1 MQGDFMSMPTD
12 NGKDYFVKDFYQRTL
27 QIVNSYNG
35 EYDVALLINAMV
47 GLLIVPREA
56 YFKKN
61 NIPDCFISADL
72 LEKIRNCVKFNLFDD
87 KEQEKTLKEIITHLR
102 NAVAHGNLKIKGEK
116 PVINNKPVE
125 IHSVEFVDDYEF
137 KDKKDENLMHHTYFE
152 AEIPVDLLKEFLIN
166 FATNVCNESNAKK
179 VNKKR
184 AYKNTKYL

>member
-1 MQGDFMSMPTD
+1 MSMPTD

-27 QIVNSYNG
+27 KIVKCYQG

-56 YFKKN
+56 YFKNN
-61 NIPDCFISADL
+61 NIPDCFTSPDL
-72 LEKIRNCVKFNLFDD
+72 LEKIRNCVKANRLDG
-87 KEQEKTLKEIITHLR
+87 KEKEKTLKEIVRHLR
-102 NAVAHGNLKIKGEK
+102 NAVAHGHLTIKGEK
-116 PVINNKPVE
+116 PVIENDHVE

-137 KDKKDENLMHHTYFE
+137 KDKKDENLMHSTYFE

-179 VNKKR
+179 ANKKR
-184 AYKNTKYL
+184 AYKNTKHL